1 MTTIPSVMYMKNG
14 MKNLVINYDF
24 SCRSVVFCSEKK
36 INVRAHT
43 ENK

>member
-36 INVRAHT
+36 
-43 ENK
+43 NKCTSSCRK